1 MVILVNFSN
10 NPFKVQYRD
19 GSKAFVKVIPSNKV
33 VAMKGLRVSE
43 QITNRASLAGDGVTI
58 YDYER
63 GTYYNNNGASYN
75 NLPFVFV
82 GNNIKQSTITNVNL
96 GYTGST
102 TVSGATFAKISTI
115 ATPTTYTFT
124 ITANT
129 NGTAGTITATTVGN
143 NIFIGFKGNTT
154 AFQLVSGLTANTA
167 YNALGITTTSGSSA
181 SISAS
186 TFSVAATI
194 SLPSS
199 SYYAH
204 LQGLV

>member
-19 GSKAFVKVIPSNKV
+19 GSQAFVKVIPSNKI

-63 GTYYNNNGASYN
+63 GTYYKNNGASYAN
-75 NLPFVFV
+75 FPYVFV
-82 GNNIKQSTITNVNL
+82 GNNVKQSTISQVNL
-96 GYTGST
+96 GFTGTT
-102 TVSGATFAKISTI
+102 TVSGATFTQRNASSRTVYGFI
-115 ATPTTYTFT
+115 

-129 NGTAGTITATTVGN
+129 AGTAGTITATTVGN
-143 NIFIGFKGNTT
+143 DTYIGFKGNTT
-154 AFQLVSGLTANTA
+154 SVQLVSGLTANTA
-167 YNALGITTTSGSSA
+167 YNALGIATTLGNSTA
-181 SISAS
+181 ISAS
-186 TFSVAATI
+186 TFYLSAAT
-194 SLPSS
+194 SYPSS
-199 SYYAH
+199 SYYSY